1 MSLGMVA
8 VLCYLA
14 HIIIGGLLWPGY
26 SHLHQPISD
35 ITAANAPS
43 RDIAL
48 PLSVAYGVLAFIF
61 ALSFWFYE
69 GIGYAKAIF
78 WGGLCFVALHFVSLL
93 YGLFPEDLPGS
104 PTSFQGAMHII
115 ITALIVPFTILTPLL
130 TGIGFVKEKSWQTF
144 GVYSI
149 LTGVFIIIF
158 GTATGISY
166 AKKFYYFGLVERIN
180 IGLLQV
186 WTALLSYRLFSA
198 NS

>member
-48 PLSVAYGVLAFIF
+48 PLSVAYGILAFIF

-69 GIGYAKAIF
+69 GIVHAKAIF

-93 YGLFPEDLPGS
+93 YGFFPEDLPGGAV
-104 PTSFQGAMHII
+104 SFSGTMHII
-115 ITALIVPFTILTPLL
+115 ITALIVPFTILAPLL
-130 TGIGFVKEKSWQTF
+130 TGIGFMKEKHWRVF
-144 GVYSI
+144 GIYSAV
-149 LTGVFIIIF
+149 TGVLIIIF
-158 GTATGISY
+158 GAATGICY
-166 AKKFYYFGLVERIN
+166 ARKLYYFGLVERIN
-180 IGLLQV
+180 IGLLQT
-186 WTALLSYRLFSA
+186 WTVLLSYRLFSA